1 VRPLLQPFPA
11 AAMLAVA
18 AVLAILTYGVTSS
31 GHSETIDDALAEGRS
46 VPAPA
51 LTLPRLEGDASAS
64 LSDYRG
70 RVVVLNFWAS
80 WCVPCREESPLLQ
93 RWHERIRSQGGTVLG
108 VNVLDVRSDALAF
121 MREYRLAYPM
131 LRDGSG
137 DSGRAFGLVGYP
149 ETFIIDRRGRI
160 VAVTRGPVDGAALRR
175 HVLPLLEDNS

>member
-11 AAMLAVA
+11 AVMLAVA
-18 AVLAILTYGVTSS
+18 AVLGILSYGVTSS

-46 VPAPA
+46 VPTPE

-80 WCVPCREESPLLQ
+80 WCVPCRDESPLLQ
-93 RWHERIRSQGGTVLG
+93 RWHERIRSRGGTVLG

-137 DSGRAFGLVGYP
+137 DSGRAFGVVGYP
-149 ETFIIDRRGRI
+149 ETFVIDRRGRI
-160 VAVTRGPVDGAALRR
+160 VAVTRGPVDDEDLRR
-175 HVLPLLEDNS
+175 QVLPLLEETS